1 VYWAIA
7 FTSKDGAIVGVQ
19 FSRDGALLIGH
30 SYSSSSFIVV
40 FNSATGAIQ
49 SLRTYSTKNYRNYV
63 KYAKSMII
71 GSGTTPM
78 AYVLSKF
85 KDSLTCAG

>member
-1 VYWAIA
+1 MA
-7 FTSKDGAIVGVQ
+7 GVQ

-30 SYSSSSFIVV
+30 SNSASSFIVV

-49 SLRTYSTKNYRNYV
+49 SLRTYSTANYWNYDESV
-63 KYAKSMII
+63 KSIII

-78 AYVLSKF
+78 AYVLSNYQ
-85 KDSLTCAG
+85 DSASCPG

>member
-1 VYWAIA
+1 MYWAKA
-7 FTSKDGAIVGVQ
+7 FTSKDGTMAGVQ

-30 SYSSSSFIVV
+30 SHSYESFIAV

-49 SLRTYSTKNYRNYV
+49 SLRTYSTANSYNYNNLV
-63 KYAKSMII
+63 KSIII

-78 AYVLSKF
+78 AYVLSRYYV
-85 KDSLTCAG
+85 SSSCTG

>member
-1 VYWAIA
+1 MAV
-7 FTSKDGAIVGVQ
+7 VQ

-30 SYSSSSFIVV
+30 SASLSSFIVV

-49 SLRTYSTKNYRNYV
+49 SLRTYSTANYRNYNYLV
-63 KYAKSMII
+63 KAIII

-78 AYVLSKF
+78 AYVLSEYEY
-85 KDSLTCAG
+85 SGSCSG

>member
-1 VYWAIA
+1 MA
-7 FTSKDGAIVGVQ
+7 GVQ

-30 SYSSSSFIVV
+30 SFSPISFIVV

-49 SLRTYSTKNYRNYV
+49 SLRTYSTRNYKNYDWKV
-63 KYAKSMII
+63 KSIII

-78 AYVLSKF
+78 AYVLSKYR
-85 KDSLTCAG
+85 DSSTCTG

>member
-1 VYWAIA
+1 MA
-7 FTSKDGAIVGVQ
+7 GVQ

-30 SYSSSSFIVV
+30 SASTSSFIVV

-49 SLRTYSTKNYRNYV
+49 SLRTYSTANYINYD
-63 KYAKSMII
+63 YMAKSIII

-78 AYVLSKF
+78 AYVLSQ
-85 KDSLTCAG
+85 SRVSSTSCTG